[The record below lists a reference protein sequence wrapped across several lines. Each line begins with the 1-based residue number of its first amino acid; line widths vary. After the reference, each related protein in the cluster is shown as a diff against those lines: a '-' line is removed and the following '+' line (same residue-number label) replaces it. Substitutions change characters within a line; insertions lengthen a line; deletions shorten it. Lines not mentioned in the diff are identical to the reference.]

1 MLMDLTFELLAF
13 IPIILDLLFGPSPPV
28 KINFPHITLGA
39 FISSNDPPT
48 PCYLT
53 FEALNTHLHGRG
65 LTRTGKSKL
74 VQHICRE
81 LERERQGFTLID
93 PNGELF
99 WLVAADLA
107 SRGIPAYL
115 MNPSNSGRLV
125 GFNPF
130 VSASKDEAAL

>member
-1 MLMDLTFELLAF
+1 MSKTKTNPPTSPLRVFARRLVRTASLSANWLMDLTVELLAF

-39 FISSNDPPT
+39 FISSNDPPA

-99 WLVAADLA
+99 WLVAAD
-107 SRGIPAYL
+107 
-115 MNPSNSGRLV
+115 
-125 GFNPF
+125 
-130 VSASKDEAAL
+130 